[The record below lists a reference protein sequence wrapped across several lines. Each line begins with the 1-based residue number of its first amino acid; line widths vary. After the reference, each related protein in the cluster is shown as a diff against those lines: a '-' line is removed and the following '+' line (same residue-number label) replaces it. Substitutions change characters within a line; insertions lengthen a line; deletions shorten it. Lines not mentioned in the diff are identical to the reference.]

1 MNYLPHMRHFF
12 SLQFN
17 SDKSSSYENDLTS
30 IHSQTSV
37 EIKSAKSG
45 KKEAEG

>member
-12 SLQFN
+12 FLCN
-17 SDKSSSYENDLTS
+17 SIVINLHPMKMTS

-37 EIKSAKSG
+37 EVKSAKSG